1 MENIDK
7 TAKEKEFV
15 ETWNSPALINKDAID
30 QILTDPSH
38 KDLLER
44 LLKL

>member
-7 TAKEKEFV
+7 TAKEFA
-15 ETWNSPALINKDAID
+15 ETWNSPALINQDAID
-30 QILTDPSH
+30 QILTDPIH

>member
-30 QILTDPSH
+30 QILDPSH

>member
-7 TAKEKEFV
+7 TAKEFV
-15 ETWNSPALINKDAID
+15 ETWNSPALINRDAID
-30 QILTDPSH
+30 QIITDPSH
-38 KDLLER
+38 QDLLER